1 MKLFNLAA
9 ISLFSLWL
17 QGCGQVEF
25 MTSLKISSDF
35 TNAEIEQI
43 TRAADAWC
51 DASVA
56 CWDAEIVEP
65 YHANIKKLTERP
77 SDWPDAR
84 IGYTAQLIG
93 RGGRV
98 LGPLWVDILAGDD
111 IECVAMH
118 ELGHVYGANGHTDEP
133 GHVMSAVSTG
143 CENGITEKDIKL
155 VKSN

>member
-9 ISLFSLWL
+9 ISLFSLWP

-56 CWDAEIVEP
+56 CWEVEIVEP
-65 YHANIKKLTERP
+65 YHANIRRVTERP
-77 SDWPDAR
+77 SDWPAAR
-84 IGYTAQLIG
+84 AAHTVLLTE
-93 RGGRV
+93 RGRV
-98 LGPLWVDILAGDD
+98 LGPLWVDILARDN

-118 ELGHVYGANGHTDEP
+118 ELGHVYGANGHIDEP
-133 GHVMSAVSTG
+133 GHVMSSSTG
-143 CENGITEKDIKL
+143 CENGITEKDIRV